1 MKRNLPLFAAIA
13 AVFGLVVAAGAAQE
27 SRDLTQDEAVAHM
40 ESRYRGK
47 VTAIQRDT
55 SGKDRVHY
63 HVLLQFPRGALARF
77 DVDAA
82 TRKVTAHESEPV
94 LPGAANP
101 GEAAMLV
108 AMLLR
113 DHQVTMVE
121 FDAGDGVAPHYD
133 VDVRVPT
140 GIAQLKVDAAT
151 WSIDWRQPPVLQQAS
166 MTRLSP

>member
-1 MKRNLPLFAAIA
+1 MKRNLLLVAAIA
-13 AVFGLVVAAGAAQE
+13 AGLGVVIAAGAAQRV
-27 SRDLTQDEAVAHM
+27 RDLTQDEMVAHI
-40 ESRYRGK
+40 ESTYRGK

-55 SGKDRVHY
+55 SGDQRVHY
-63 HVLLQFPRGALARF
+63 HVLLQIPRGALARF

-82 TRKVTAHESEPV
+82 TRKVMTHQSGPV
-94 LPGAANP
+94 PPGAGSP

-108 AMLLR
+108 ATALR
-113 DHQVTMVE
+113 GHHVTMVE

-151 WSIDWRQPPVLQQAS
+151 RWIGWRQTRVIQQAS
-166 MTRLSP
+166 MTR